1 MRILVGVDGSDAA
14 ATALRW
20 AGRLAGAVGAE
31 VVVATSFTPDQAELD
46 PDRYRELEEASRRR
60 LDTDWSLPLV
70 GTGVAH
76 RSLELTGSP
85 DALLEAAD
93 AEDAD
98 LIVVGPR
105 SHGPVAG
112 LHIGSLSHHLAHYT
126 VRPLA
131 MVPATGAE
139 PSFERI
145 VLGVD
150 GSEGSAHAVRWC
162 AAMAPALGADIVAVY
177 AFEPIVEWVPETD
190 PRSWRPRVERKLDEE
205 WVAPLRDAGLN
216 VRTQLIEDI
225 HPVAALAGVISEER
239 AGLAVLGTR
248 GIGGFLGL
256 RLGRVPIQL
265 VHHTQIPVMVVPPP
279 LDRAG

>member
-1 MRILVGVDGSDAA
+1 MRILVGVDGSEAA
-14 ATALRW
+14 ATALTW
-20 AGRLAGAVGAE
+20 AGHVAEAVGAE
-31 VVVATSFTPDQAELD
+31 VVVATGFTPDQAELD
-46 PDRYRELEEASRRR
+46 PERYRELEEATRHRLEGEWSR
-60 LDTDWSLPLV
+60 PLA
-70 GTGVAH
+70 GTGVPH
-76 RSLELTGSP
+76 RSLEVTGSP

-112 LHIGSLSHHLAHYT
+112 LHIGSLAHHLAHYT

-131 MVPATGAE
+131 MVPATGAA

-150 GSEGSAHAVRWC
+150 GSAGSAHAVRWC
-162 AAMAPALGADIVAVY
+162 AEVAPALGSDIVAVY

-190 PRSWRPRVERKLDEE
+190 PRSWRPGVERKLEEE

-216 VRTQLIEDI
+216 VRTQLVEDI
-225 HPVAALAGVISEER
+225 HPVAALAGVIAEER

-265 VHHTQIPVMVVPPP
+265 LHHTQVPVVVVPPP